1 MRNIVVGTRGSR
13 LALLQVE
20 EVLAALGERAGWS
33 FELRVIT
40 TEGDRDRTTPI
51 AGLGGRGVFVKAIE
65 GSLLA
70 GEVDL
75 AVHSL
80 KDMTTI
86 ETPGLVVASVPR
98 RASPLDAVYS
108 PTGQTLEDLGEAAR
122 VATGSPRRS
131 AQVRARFPGL
141 TVVDIRGNVDT
152 RRQKVEQGF
161 AGALIVAQAA
171 LDRLGFADSTTTHV
185 LDAATMLPAPGQG
198 ALACQVRADDHGLA
212 ELLSTIEDPTSRA
225 EVDAERA
232 FLRAFGTGCQTP
244 IAALGRVSG
253 DRLTLEGLV
262 VSPDG
267 CESVRVT
274 ASGSLDGAAAL
285 GAALAAEALR
295 EGAAALIEA
304 GRP

>member
-108 PTGQTLEDLGEAAR
+108 PTGQTLEGLGEAAR

-131 AQVRARFPGL
+131 AQVRAQFPGL

-161 AGALIVAQAA
+161 ADALIVAQAA
-171 LDRLGFADSTTTHV
+171 LDRLGLADSMTHV
-185 LDAATMLPAPGQG
+185 LDAATLLPAPGQG

-232 FLRAFGTGCQTP
+232 FLGAFGTGCQTP

-253 DRLTLEGLV
+253 ARLTLEGLV

-267 CESVRVT
+267 RESVRVT
-274 ASGSLDGAAAL
+274 ASGPVDDAAAL